1 MRVEPRATAAKRE
14 VTRLRVLDPQQ
25 SVFQTPKRRGATPR
39 FWGLRL
45 QRIMSRTEKNSPETF
60 LIRRCKVILGPS
72 LQAVPAA
79 SIDLDRIDPG
89 ANGGESDVE
98 AARGSTQTHE
108 RPG

>member
-1 MRVEPRATAAKRE
+1 
-14 VTRLRVLDPQQ
+14 
-25 SVFQTPKRRGATPR
+25 
-39 FWGLRL
+39 
-45 QRIMSRTEKNSPETF
+45 
-60 LIRRCKVILGPS
+60 

>member
-1 MRVEPRATAAKRE
+1 
-14 VTRLRVLDPQQ
+14 
-25 SVFQTPKRRGATPR
+25 
-39 FWGLRL
+39 
-45 QRIMSRTEKNSPETF
+45 MSRTEKNSSETF
-60 LIRRCKVILGPS
+60 LIQRRKVILGPS

-98 AARGSTQTHE
+98 AARGSTQTYE